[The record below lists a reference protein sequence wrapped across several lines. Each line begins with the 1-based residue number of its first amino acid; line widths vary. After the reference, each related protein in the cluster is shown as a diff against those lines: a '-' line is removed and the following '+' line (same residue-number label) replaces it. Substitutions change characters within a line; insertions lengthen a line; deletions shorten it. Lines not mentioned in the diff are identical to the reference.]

1 MRSSNVGVITVSS
14 SSCSSS
20 PKQISSSSPIPFQP
34 YLITPFQTQNT
45 PPYSSSMSNSI
56 NTTPISTP
64 RKRKQTVNDSNSFLL
79 PSIPAKRST
88 PLTMFFP
95 KVTPSDGSVVMFL
108 SNSKSTQTDSS
119 FSISTSSHH
128 LDIEQQQ
135 LTAEIDELIRNKS
148 DTQRQYEST
157 IETIKRCLTITRSL
171 LIEKSQLEKK
181 QARQKA
187 MENRLRLGQFVTQRQ
202 GTSFVEQWVDGHDFL
217 DKQRAQEQLTRAKEN
232 LDRERKILTKK
243 KTSLQQQQQ
252 MIMATTADE
261 TNSQNSNFNSQD
273 FNNLIYAPSTKTKR
287 TNKPSTIKS
296 LNRYIS
302 LILTGC

>member
-1 MRSSNVGVITVSS
+1 LFQRDNNLKSSNVAVIGISS

-34 YLITPFQTQNT
+34 YLTTPFHTQNT

-56 NTTPISTP
+56 NTTQISTTP
-64 RKRKQTVNDSNSFLL
+64 RKRKQTINDSNSFIT
-79 PSIPAKRST
+79 PSIPAKRPT

-95 KVTPSDGSVVMFL
+95 KVTPSDGSVVMFHN
-108 SNSKSTQTDSS
+108 NSKMTQTDSS
-119 FSISTSSHH
+119 FSMSTSSHH

-135 LTAEIDELIRNKS
+135 LTAEIDELNRTKL

-157 IETIKRCLTITRSL
+157 VETIKRCLDMTRSL

-202 GTSFVEQWVDGHDFL
+202 GTSFVEQWVDGYDFL
-217 DKQRAQEQLTRAKEN
+217 DKQRAQEQLARSKEN
-232 LDRERKILTKK
+232 LDRERKNLTKK
-243 KTSLQQQQQ
+243 KTFLQQQQ
-252 MIMATTADE
+252 MIMATTTDE
-261 TNSQNSNFNSQD
+261 TITQNSNFNSQD
-273 FNNLIYAPSTKTKR
+273 FNNLVYVPPTKPKR
-287 TNKPSTIKS
+287 TNKTSAIKT
-296 LNRYIS
+296 
-302 LILTGC
+302 LTR

>member
-1 MRSSNVGVITVSS
+1 LRSSNVAVTGISS
-14 SSCSSS
+14 PSCSSS

-34 YLITPFQTQNT
+34 YLITPFHTQNT

-56 NTTPISTP
+56 NSTQISTP
-64 RKRKQTVNDSNSFLL
+64 RKRKQPINDSNSFLT
-79 PSIPAKRST
+79 PSIPVKRPT

-108 SNSKSTQTDSS
+108 NNSKIIQTDSS
-119 FSISTSSHH
+119 FSMSTSSHH

-135 LTAEIDELIRNKS
+135 LTAEIDELTRTKL

-157 IETIKRCLTITRSL
+157 VETVKRCLAMTRSL

-202 GTSFVEQWVDGHDFL
+202 GTSFVEQWVDGHEFL
-217 DKQRAQEQLTRAKEN
+217 DKQRAQEQLARAKEN

-243 KTSLQQQQQ
+243 KTLLQQQQ
-252 MIMATTADE
+252 MIMATTTDE
-261 TNSQNSNFNSQD
+261 TITQNNHFNSQD
-273 FNNLIYAPSTKTKR
+273 FNNLIYVPPTKPKR
-287 TNKPSTIKS
+287 TNKTSAIKT
-296 LNRYIS
+296 
-302 LILTGC
+302 LTR